1 MQSAAERFLIYLKTE
16 KNASKHTLRAYNK
29 DLSEF
34 LSFCKTVRKQ
44 EIKNIDRLSV
54 RAYSSLLSERK
65 LKKNTIIRKLA
76 AIRSFFN
83 YLYEKKLIDDN
94 PFSLL
99 ISPRKDKNLPRF
111 LTEEETDKL
120 IAANQPN
127 EILSRNLNYRQAF
140 RDYALL
146 MLIYSCGLRRSEVAD
161 LRIGD
166 IDMFSGFVRVLG
178 KGIKERIVP
187 IGENAIEAV
196 RKYLE
201 TRKNFSPSDPLFLN
215 NSGKA
220 LGHAGVAFIIKKA
233 AKRARFAK
241 NLNAH
246 ALRHSFA
253 THLLNNG
260 CDLRALQ
267 EMLGHSNL
275 ATTQIYT
282 HVSMEHLKKVYEKF
296 HPRSKK

>member
-1 MQSAAERFLIYLKTE
+1 MLSEAEKFLIYLKTE
-16 KNASKHTLRAYNK
+16 KNASKHTLRAYNR
-29 DLSEF
+29 DLAEF
-34 LSFCKTVRKQ
+34 LSFCKSLKKQ
-44 EIKNIDRLSV
+44 ELEKIDRLSV
-54 RAYSSLLSERK
+54 RAYSASLSERK

-76 AIRSFFN
+76 AVRSFFN
-83 YLYEKKLIDDN
+83 YLYEKKVIDDN

-99 ISPRKDKNLPRF
+99 TSPRKDKNLPRF
-111 LTEEETDKL
+111 LTEEETEKL
-120 IAANQPN
+120 TSANQPDK
-127 EILSRNLNYRQAF
+127 ILARNLNYRQAF

-146 MLIYSCGLRRSEVAD
+146 MLIYSCGLRRSEAAGLKV
-161 LRIGD
+161 GD
-166 IDMFSGFVRVLG
+166 IDLFSGFVRILG
-178 KGIKERIVP
+178 KGMKERIVP
-187 IGENAIEAV
+187 VGENALEAV
-196 RKYLE
+196 KKYIE
-201 TRKNFSPSDPLFLN
+201 TRKNPAPSEPLFLN

-220 LGHAGVAFIIKKA
+220 LGEAGVAFIIKKA
-233 AKRARFAK
+233 ARRARFAK

-267 EMLGHSNL
+267 EMLGHANL

-296 HPRSKK
+296 HPRAKK